1 MNTNLPQPSNTMQR
15 TSAGGMPQG
24 APRKK
29 TPKQWL
35 ADYRWVL
42 LIAVADLLLWL
53 FWPAQAAP
61 VMRNT
66 WDYLAEMILI
76 LIPVAVLIGLLEVW
90 VPKQLIGKYLGHGSG
105 WKGMALSALFS
116 TAAAGPL
123 YVALPI
129 AGMLLRKG
137 ASPLNVVIFLNTWAA
152 IKIPQLLVET
162 KFLGPAFMLARLAL
176 TVPSVIL
183 MGWLIQKFIEGTGG
197 LDVAASGPEHV
208 DAA

>member
-90 VPKQLIGKYLGHGSG
+90 VPKQLIGKYLGRESG
-105 WKGMALSALFS
+105 WRGMALSVLFS

-183 MGWLIQKFIEGTGG
+183 MGWLIEKGIERTGG
-197 LDVAASGPEHV
+197 LDIALDKQATY
-208 DAA
+208 

>member
-1 MNTNLPQPSNTMQR
+1 MNTNLPPQ
-15 TSAGGMPQG
+15 TSGSAPQG

-42 LIAVADLLLWL
+42 LIAIADLLLWL
-53 FWPAQAAP
+53 FWPTLAVP

-66 WDYLAEMILI
+66 WDYLVEMILI
-76 LIPVAVLIGLLEVW
+76 LIPVAVLIGLLEAW
-90 VPKQLIGKYLGHGSG
+90 VPKQLIGKYLGRESG

-152 IKIPQLLVET
+152 IKIPQLLVEM

-183 MGWLIQKFIEGTGG
+183 IGWLIQKGIERTGG
-197 LDVAASGPEHV
+197 LDITPAKPEVTH
-208 DAA
+208 

>member
-1 MNTNLPQPSNTMQR
+1 MKTNLPPQPSGN
-15 TSAGGMPQG
+15 APQG
-24 APRKK
+24 APGKK

-42 LIAVADLLLWL
+42 LVAIADLLLWL
-53 FWPAQAAP
+53 FWPALAVP
-61 VMRNT
+61 VLRNT
-66 WDYLAEMILI
+66 WDYLVEMILI
-76 LIPVAVLIGLLEVW
+76 LIPVAMLIGLLEAW

-105 WKGMALSALFS
+105 WRGMALSALFS

-183 MGWLIQKFIEGTGG
+183 IGWLIQKGIERTGG
-197 LDVAASGPEHV
+197 LDIPPAKPEV
-208 DAA
+208 TR